1 MDIKEITRIEEKLL
15 LEAIFQCYGYDF
27 RNYAHSSLRRR
38 IAHRMDLAKLKHVSE
53 LIPKVLH
60 DKDFFNSLL
69 EDLSITVTEMFRD
82 PEIYLAIREKVV
94 PILKTFPFAKIW
106 DAGCA
111 TGEEIYS
118 LAIIFQEE
126 DFYHRSHFYAT
137 DMNNRAIE
145 VAREGIYPV
154 GNLNEFSGNY
164 FKAGGKASL
173 SDYFSCKYQ
182 SAMISKSLKKNIVF
196 SHHNLV
202 SDSSFGEMNL
212 IICSNVLIY
221 FDKIL
226 QNRVLSLFYES
237 LCHGGFLCLGSKES
251 LEFTD
256 VCENFEAITKKA
268 RIYKKIK

>member
-1 MDIKEITRIEEKLL
+1 MDIKEITRIEENLL

-38 IAHRMDLAKLKHVSE
+38 IAHRMAMAKLEHVSE

-69 EDLSITVTEMFRD
+69 EDLSITITEMFRD

-94 PILKTFPFAKIW
+94 PILKTYPFVKIW
-106 DAGCA
+106 DAGCS

-118 LAIIFQEE
+118 LAIVFQEE
-126 DFYHRSHFYAT
+126 DFYHKSHFYAT
-137 DMNNRAIE
+137 DMNNQALE

-154 GNLNEFSGNY
+154 GNLKEFSGNY

-182 SAMISKSLKKNIVF
+182 SAMIANSLKKNIVF

-226 QNRVLSLFYES
+226 QNKVLTLFYES

-256 VCENFEAITKKA
+256 VCENFEEITKKA
-268 RIYKKIK
+268 KIYKKIK